1 MNIRELMSRNVICVD
16 QNANLQE
23 AARLMLREK
32 VGAICV
38 TGSGLVGMVT
48 DRDIAVKAVAEGWN
62 PYEHQVH
69 EIMTRNPVSIMPEA
83 DVLQA
88 SELMAK
94 HQIRRLPVCQN
105 DQILGVVSFA
115 DIADYTRR
123 CLDNLI
129 TEETKAE
136 K

>member
-16 QNANLQE
+16 QNATLQE

-69 EIMTRNPVSIMPEA
+69 EIMSRNPVSILPDA